1 MDKNTKKP
9 SIKNEAKAN
18 KLIADNKFEEVMSF
32 INSIDVGMLT
42 ADLHDIRVLARY
54 KIYEGKENLDFDEFR
69 RLNTEDESASLLLRY
84 GQQKV
89 SHLKKARK
97 KTPEEVIEF
106 IDKTPENLRCPPLY
120 SLRASVQASIF
131 EKKDEISDQAL
142 QDCFTPCSQGISKEL
157 LVPYLETKLF
167 DLEMELNLKIGS
179 CEYYEGGYGIQCD
192 TLGNLRGSIPVKTFV
207 DLWPLV
213 NEIKKTVD
221 SLLLIKHEFSHLGSI
236 LSVYYLYIK
245 YGIVLSESRV
255 QFCINEAKQY
265 MSICT
270 KMHPESD
277 ISWFQIYFSMLDGNV
292 DYAISKCEEVLR
304 RTPDSEIQELK
315 IEAYIKNKDLQSA
328 LLENERYIELCSS
341 KYYAIHGNE
350 EFNPYGNKLQIL
362 LELERYSG
370 FAEVIAL
377 AVTDRISASLANSDV
392 MITDRK
398 KSYEYH
404 MMRSINIVKGLAT
417 LLEHG
422 QYEVILEHLNYS
434 KFEIEILRWFNT
446 WCLVFL
452 GKETD
457 ARIMFDKMDY
467 RKMYEEMSKY
477 KPGIWEMQ
485 EKAIYESIQHLYKG
499 VTFGEMSDTMFMGF
513 LNSLYKSNVN
523 FNALH
528 TYALNA
534 SLRKNSRLENRAD
547 FARDV
552 FHNVKKK
559 DKSLRSF
566 SRAFFEE
573 IQKEI
578 YSENLNTIL
587 AERAD
592 ERNRIL
598 SNLSHSI
605 KNMLRSVIDPLLNLK
620 EEFPERANIIDNA
633 LKGANLI
640 REIVNSINLSFKT
653 SLDDLLWDI
662 KHPGTEC
669 VALQDMIISS
679 LQYSIGN
686 MFDYRYFPSYAE
698 NYYPRSLK
706 KKDFEA
712 VKEEWQL
719 VSSSSS
725 LNGLQG
731 FTEKNMFKLSVNLTD
746 SAQYHIGNE
755 KSSAIKL
762 LILFQEIIFNAVK
775 YASYVPRAE
784 RFIEIDLS
792 EHDDKLK
799 LQIRNSFR
807 PEVQAKT
814 TGVGKLVI
822 ENFAKV
828 LDCSPVIT
836 TDNNIYSITMEFHNI
851 WRNNA

>member
-1 MDKNTKKP
+1 MDKKTKKP

-18 KLIADNKFEEVMSF
+18 KLVGDNKFEEVLKF
-32 INSIDVGMLT
+32 INSLDVGMLT
-42 ADLHDIRVLARY
+42 ANLHDIRILARH

-89 SHLKKARK
+89 NHLKKAK
-97 KTPEEVIEF
+97 QKSPEEAIQL
-106 IDKTPENLRCPPLY
+106 IDNTPENLRCPPLY
-120 SLRASVQASIF
+120 SLRASLQASIF
-131 EKKDEISDQAL
+131 EKKDDISDKAL
-142 QDCFTPCSQGISKEL
+142 HDCFKPCSQGISKEL
-157 LVPYLETKLF
+157 IVPYLETKLF
-167 DLEMELNLKIGS
+167 DLYVALNLKIGNIEKKCS
-179 CEYYEGGYGIQCD
+179 STIQRD
-192 TLGNLRGSIPVKTFV
+192 SSGNIKSPKPDITFL
-207 DLWPLV
+207 DLWPLLK
-213 NEIKKTVD
+213 EIKKTVD
-221 SLLLIKHEFSHLGSI
+221 TLLPIKHDFDHLQSI
-236 LSVYYLYIK
+236 LSAYSLYIK
-245 YGIVLSESRV
+245 YSIGLSESRV
-255 QFCINEAKQY
+255 QFCVNEAKQY
-265 MSICT
+265 LSVCT
-270 KMHPESD
+270 KMHPEFE
-277 ISWFQIYFSMLDGNV
+277 ISWFQIFFAMLEGNI
-292 DYAISKCEEVLR
+292 DYAISKCEEVLL
-304 RTPDSEIQELK
+304 RTPDSEIHELK
-315 IEAYIKNKDLQSA
+315 IAAYIKLKDFQSA
-328 LLENERYIELCSS
+328 LLENERYIELCNSNI
-341 KYYAIHGNE
+341 YAFYSNE
-350 EFNPYGNKLQIL
+350 EFNPYVNKLQIL
-362 LELERYSG
+362 LALERYSD

-377 AVTDRISASLANSDV
+377 TVTNRISASLANSDV

-417 LLEHG
+417 LLEHC

-434 KFEIEILRWFNT
+434 KFEIEILRWFNS

-485 EKAIYESIQHLYKG
+485 EEAIYESIQHLYKG
-499 VTFGEMSDTMFMGF
+499 VTFSEMSDSVFIRF
-513 LNSLYKSNVN
+513 LDSLYKTDPN
-523 FNALH
+523 FNAIH

-534 SLRKNSRLENRAD
+534 SIKKQSRLENRAD
-547 FARDV
+547 YAREL
-552 FHNVKKK
+552 FHYVKKK
-559 DKSLRSF
+559 DKYLISF
-566 SRAFFEE
+566 SRAFFDE

-578 YSENLNTIL
+578 YFENRNTIY

-620 EEFPERANIIDNA
+620 EEFPERANVIDNA

-640 REIVNSINLSFKT
+640 REIVNSINLSYKT

-662 KHPGTEC
+662 RHPGTES
-669 VALQDMIISS
+669 VALQDMISSS

-686 MFDYRYFPSYAE
+686 MFDFRYFPSYAE

-706 KKDFEA
+706 KQDFEA
-712 VKEEWQL
+712 VKEAWNA
-719 VSSSSS
+719 VSTTSS
-725 LNGLQG
+725 LNGLQD
-731 FTEKNMFKLSVNLTD
+731 FAEKNMFKLSVNLTD
-746 SAQYHIGNE
+746 SAHYHIGNE

-775 YASYVPRAE
+775 YTSYVSKTE

-799 LQIRNSFR
+799 LQISNSFR

-828 LDCSPVIT
+828 LDCTPVIT
-836 TDNNIYSITMEFHNI
+836 TNDNVYSITMEFHNI
-851 WRNNA
+851 WRDNA